1 MTISPAIR
9 CMNRRAAAL
18 ARRVCCGGSVFTLR
32 GIGSAP
38 AANEALATQEKDL
51 TRLLGLMLT
60 AVLLGQPMQAF
71 GQTCTSQTAGTW
83 FAAAR
88 WTCTLPGGSRI
99 PLSTDNVVIGG
110 NHVVTVDTANA
121 VGASL
126 TISAGNNNGGVTV
139 NAARS
144 LSIGGNV
151 SIDAANLAGNGR
163 AKTLTVAGT
172 LNVGGSLAVNGQGA
186 NNRAAQLVISN
197 AAAVVNVTGDVTTSA
212 TVDSIVNFTAAG
224 TLNVQG
230 NFANGLALTAGAGT
244 VVYNG
249 TGAQTVGTY
258 TYNNLTINK
267 SGGTAT
273 LSGTSPVA
281 GNLTVTAGILD
292 LSTFTADRTA
302 AGGTITVANGATL
315 RVGGTNTFP
324 ASYATHALGAT
335 STVDYAGTAQAVA
348 AEGVPGYGHLTLSG
362 SGTKTMPG
370 AAQIIRGNFTTA
382 GTASAT
388 ALGALTVGGSVV
400 LGSGT
405 AFTAGS
411 FTHLVAASFTNDG
424 ATFTATG
431 STFQFNGAAAQAIGG
446 TAASTTFNN
455 VSITNTA
462 AAVTA
467 NHALTIA
474 GSLTLAASS
483 TLADGGNIV
492 TVNGDIA
499 NAGSH
504 TGAGRILLTGGSA
517 AHALSGGGS
526 YTNLELN
533 DANGAILSANAT
545 VNGTLTFTSGN
556 LGTTTS
562 NTLTIGAAG
571 SIANAGT
578 SRHVTG
584 NLAKAF
590 SSATAFT
597 YALGDGINYTPIAVT
612 FDAAVTGS
620 LAAAVT
626 ASDHPNTTA
635 AASGIDAAKSINRY
649 WTVKNSTI
657 SGTYDAVLTYING
670 TPVDRDSG
678 ATAASFVMR
687 RGTNCSGS
695 GGGRTCPTWGPI
707 TVSGASNTQAVATG
721 VTVSSGDP
729 EADIGVGE
737 PVDTRFAREK
747 EFIFTR
753 ELY

>member
-1 MTISPAIR
+1 M
-9 CMNRRAAAL
+9 
-18 ARRVCCGGSVFTLR
+18 R
-32 GIGSAP
+32 GTAYFAVHLTGAVSIGVA
-38 AANEALATQEKDL
+38 DR
-51 TRLLGLMLT
+51 TRETGLPRIPCLLLT
-60 AVLLGQPMQAF
+60 AVLLGAPLQAV
-71 GQTCTSQTAGTW
+71 GQTCTSQNAGTW

-88 WTCTLPGGSRI
+88 WSCTLPAGSRI
-99 PLSTDNVVIGG
+99 PLATDNVVIGG
-110 NHVVTVDTANA
+110 NHVVTVGTANA

-139 NAARS
+139 NATRS
-144 LSIGGNV
+144 LSIGGDV
-151 SIDAANLAGNGR
+151 TISAAGLTGNNR

-172 LNVGGSLAVNGQGA
+172 LNVGGSLAVDGQGA
-186 NNRAAQLVISN
+186 NNRAAQLVISD
-197 AAAVVNVTGDVTTSA
+197 AAAVVNVAGNITTTA
-212 TVDSIVNFTAAG
+212 TVDSVINFTAAG

-230 NFANGLALTAGAGT
+230 DFASGLALTAGAGT

-249 TGAQTVGTY
+249 TGAQSVGAY

-273 LSGTSPVA
+273 LSGVSPVA
-281 GNLTVTAGILD
+281 GNLSVTAGTLD
-292 LSTFTADRTA
+292 LSVFTADRTA

-315 RVGGTNTFP
+315 KVGGTNTFP
-324 ASYATHALGAT
+324 ASYATHTLGVT
-335 STVDYAGTAQAVA
+335 STVEYAGTAQTVA
-348 AEGVPGYGHLTLSG
+348 AEGSPGYGHLTLSG

-370 AAQIIRGNFTTA
+370 AAQIVRGDFTMT

-388 ALGALTVGGSVV
+388 ALDALTVGGNMT

-405 AFTAGS
+405 AFTAAA
-411 FTHLVAASFTNDG
+411 FTHLVAGNFTNDA

-431 STFQFNGAAAQAIGG
+431 STFQFNGTAAQAIGG

-455 VSITNTA
+455 LSITNTA
-462 AAVTA
+462 AALTA
-467 NHALTIA
+467 NHALTVT
-474 GSLTLAASS
+474 GSLTLASSS
-483 TLADGGNIV
+483 TLADGGNAV

-556 LGTTTS
+556 LATTS
-562 NTLTIGAAG
+562 ANILTIGAAG
-571 SIANAGT
+571 SIAGAGT

-590 SSATAFT
+590 SAAAAFT

-612 FDAAVTGS
+612 FAAPVTGS
-620 LAAAVT
+620 LAAAVI

-635 AASGIDAAKSINRY
+635 ATSGIDSAKSINRY

-657 SGTYDAVLTYING
+657 SGTYDAALTYING
-670 TPVDRDSG
+670 NPVDRDSG

-687 RGTNCSGS
+687 RGTGCSGS
-695 GGGRTCPTWGPI
+695 GGGRTCTPWGPL
-707 TVSGASNTQAVATG
+707 TVSGTPSNTQAVATG
-721 VTVSSGDP
+721 VSISSGDP

-737 PVDTRFAREK
+737 AVDTRFAREK